1 MSVGWSRRRRDE
13 PDHPEHPFILAVVG
27 IDPANPD
34 AVAVARVALQ
44 PVPYAPPD
52 DEQDGVIE
60 PTAVF
65 KPWLPYT
72 DWDNVEI
79 TVEHDQTWSNYD

>member
-1 MSVGWSRRRRDE
+1 MSVGWSRRRPEE

-34 AVAVARVALQ
+34 AVSVARVALQ
-44 PVPYAPPD
+44 PVRYAAPD
-52 DEQDGVIE
+52 ELQDGVIE

-65 KPWLPYT
+65 KPWLPFT

-79 TVEHDQTWSNYD
+79 TVEYHD